1 MPPDICKNKLKGGE
15 HETWSANNILC
26 VRWRDKKDLCFLSTK
41 HKSADIT
48 ETGKLKRK

>member
-26 VRWRDKKDLCFLSTK
+26 VRQRDKKDFVFSPLNTNQLT
-41 HKSADIT
+41 
-48 ETGKLKRK
+48 